1 MYSSYIIRGN
11 DWDVRTK
18 HRSHLIIFHST
29 LHTFSYSVRWY
40 CSTQGLNSTSQ
51 AEDRQVRITTTCQ
64 KSHCAIE
71 DDRPLK
77 CFFSILR
84 VRASFNLA
92 IESRRKQFDK

>member
-1 MYSSYIIRGN
+1 MYSSYIILGN
-11 DWDVRTK
+11 D
-18 HRSHLIIFHST
+18 
-29 LHTFSYSVRWY
+29 
-40 CSTQGLNSTSQ
+40 CATSQ
-51 AEDRQVRITTTCQ
+51 IEDRQVRITTTCQ

-77 CFFSILR
+77 CFVSNLR

>member
-18 HRSHLIIFHST
+18 VLCTHSVIRFIVIAARRGST
-29 LHTFSYSVRWY
+29 VIPLFSAIP
-40 CSTQGLNSTSQ
+40 TSQ

-77 CFFSILR
+77 CFVSILR